1 MSGAL
6 ENHVLPI
13 HCPKCGARIDKTV
26 GWLRGNSELV
36 CPCGTTMHLEAGEVL
51 QAVET
56 LESALSRINRPAP
69 VDPKTPV

>member
-1 MSGAL
+1 
-6 ENHVLPI
+6 
-13 HCPKCGARIDKTV
+13 
-26 GWLRGNSELV
+26 
-36 CPCGTTMHLEAGEVL
+36 MHLEAGEVL